1 MKNCLPNILA
11 MFMPSFIPSSR
22 PTSYRALQ
30 IIVPKFIIL
39 RTTSP
44 QPDSL
49 AFAKPISLTNYKE
62 FPLTLSKIMAVAMT
76 FALTLTWPWPWHC
89 HDHVYDS
96 KHGMVMA
103 IAWHAQSHSHKI
115 THGHDMS
122 MTIAKNVGDCSSDTQ
137 SSETLLSAR
146 WPCRVPLR
154 TSYKRPAA
162 LCISMGE
169 SRISGP

>member
-1 MKNCLPNILA
+1 MAMKNSLPNILA
-11 MFMPSFIPSSR
+11 IFMPNFIPSSR
-22 PTSYRALQ
+22 PTSYHVLHM
-30 IIVPKFIIL
+30 IFPKFMIL
-39 RTTSP
+39 RPPSP
-44 QPDSL
+44 QPESL
-49 AFAKPISLTNYKE
+49 TFAKLISLTNYKA
-62 FPLTLSKIMAVAMT
+62 FPLTFSKIMTFART
-76 FALTLTWPWPWHC
+76 FALTMTWPWPWLC

-154 TSYKRPAA
+154 TRYKRPAA
-162 LCISMGE
+162 MLAMT
-169 SRISGP
+169 